1 MRSQRRSSLVSATD
15 PAGALIEHEIAT
27 ATTVVRGYLRRVL
40 GGHAGALTPDQRHC
54 LQAADREA
62 ERVGRLLEDL
72 LSLADHPSNTFSLV
86 VQPEALG
93 CVIERAAVSTRPFFE
108 ERDMVLEVAAG
119 DAPPTLPLD
128 GNRIEQVL
136 INLLGNAAK
145 FAPRGSSVRVEVART
160 ERAGAPFTCV
170 RVVDAGPGVL
180 PEDALRIF
188 EPWVRGR
195 AALDTG
201 LRGAGLGLAVSRRIV
216 EAHGGNIEAV
226 PGVGHGLFQIFLR
239 EKV

>member
-1 MRSQRRSSLVSATD
+1 MRSGLVSATD

-40 GGHAGALTPDQRHC
+40 GGHTGSLSADQRHC
-54 LQAADREA
+54 LQAAEREV

-72 LSLADHPSNTFSLV
+72 LALAANQANAFRV
-86 VQPEALG
+86 VLQPEALG
-93 CVIERAAVSTRPFFE
+93 PVIERAAISTRPFFE
-108 ERDMVLEVAAG
+108 ERAVALEIADA
-119 DAPPTLPLD
+119 DAPATLPLD

-145 FAPRGSSVRVEVART
+145 FAPRGSAVRVEVARV
-160 ERAGAPFTCV
+160 ERAGDPFTLV
-170 RVVDAGPGVL
+170 RVVDAGPGVCA
-180 PEDALRIF
+180 EDAVRIF

-195 AALDTG
+195 AALDGG

-216 EAHGGNIEAV
+216 EAHGGDIEAV
-226 PGVGHGLFQIFLR
+226 PGVGHGLFQLFLR
-239 EKV
+239 ETI